1 MDYLRQLVLYSQW
14 KVAMIGEKTGRSER
28 SDLSKTER
36 SERSDLSKTE
46 RSERSDLSETE
57 RSAAPIA

>member
-1 MDYLRQLVLYSQW
+1 MTSIYLLANYFSYLIYRQW
-14 KVAMIGEKTGRSER
+14 TVAMISA
-28 SDLSKTER
+28 
-36 SERSDLSKTE
+36 KTE